1 MKQQILIA
9 VFAALFCTYSFSQVA
24 INTDGSEPD
33 GAAMLDIKSTEKGIL
48 IPRMTSAERNAIGIS
63 TSGLLVYDLD
73 TESFWYFNNNLSQ
86 WVEIGSGNAESLNDL
101 SDATNVGSK
110 LFMGTDAGL
119 NNIGAYNTGI
129 GYEAMKSNTSG
140 IYNTALGYK
149 TLNANNTGGG
159 NSAYGH
165 GSLMANTSGDFNAA
179 LGSSSLS
186 SNTSGSYNTGIGT
199 GALFHNTTGGGN
211 TAIGYS
217 AGEGQEGEN
226 FWGCVFLGYQAG
238 QNNTSNNK
246 LFIDNSNTATPLI
259 GGDFSDNRLE
269 INGTIKISGGNPG
282 SGKVLTSNADGLAS
296 WESPDAGV
304 SSINDLSDATVTG
317 SSFFM
322 GTDAGLN
329 NTGSYNFGIGHEA
342 LKANTTATHNTAL
355 GFKSMTANT
364 SGSNNSAFGHGSM
377 ISNTTGENN
386 VATGKNAM
394 LSNTGG
400 SGNSAF
406 GSAALNDNVSG
417 NNNTS
422 VGYLAMNK
430 NLNGDENVAVGT
442 KSLYYNTDRSNLV
455 AIGFQA
461 LYHNGSG
468 ASGGTE
474 GYYNTAIGSN
484 AAYSNTTGYAITA
497 MGESAAQANT
507 SGHDN
512 VAIGAR
518 SLYSNTTGSEL
529 VAIGSQ
535 AMYHNTTGE
544 KNTAL
549 GAAALWSN
557 IDGGGNTGIGRYA
570 GHGNTHGSYNTAI
583 GKNALLQNST
593 GNGNTALGHNAFGSG
608 IYSNSIAIGYNTS
621 VTDND
626 QVRIGNSSTTSIGG
640 QVGWSTLSDGRF
652 KTNIN
657 EDVSGLDFIMKLR
670 PVNYQVDRE
679 AIYDHTGSKAPEYGN
694 RTRYSETE
702 SGFIAQEV
710 KQAAQ
715 DLGFAFSGIDA
726 PGTQKDYY
734 SLRYGQFVVPL
745 VKAVQE
751 QQQEIELLH
760 EEIRLLKEML
770 ENKEQQ

>member
-1 MKQQILIA
+1 MKRIILIA
-9 VFAALFCTYSFSQVA
+9 FVLAFWSVLAQGQVA
-24 INTDGSEPD
+24 INTDGSEPHS
-33 GAAMLDIKSTEKGIL
+33 AAMLDIKSTEKGIL

-73 TESFWYFNNNLSQ
+73 TESFWYFNNTLSQ
-86 WVEIGSGNAESLNDL
+86 WLEIGNGSSESLNDL
-101 SDATNVGSK
+101 SDVTNVGSK

-149 TLNANNTGGG
+149 TLNANNLGGG
-159 NSAYGH
+159 NSAFGH
-165 GSLMANTSGDFNAA
+165 GGLMANTSGDYNVAM
-179 LGSSSLS
+179 GSSSLN
-186 SNTSGSYNTGIGT
+186 SNTSGSNNTGIGT

-211 TAIGYS
+211 TAIGS
-217 AGEGQEGEN
+217 NAGEGQEGGN
-226 FWGCVFLGYQAG
+226 FWGCVFLGYHAG

-259 GGDFSDNRLE
+259 GGDFADNRLE

-282 SGKVLTSNADGLAS
+282 LGKVLTSNADGLAS

-322 GTDAGLN
+322 GTDAGIN

-342 LKANTTATHNTAL
+342 LKANTTGTHNTAL

-364 SGSNNSAFGHGSM
+364 SGSNNSAFGHASL
-377 ISNTTGENN
+377 ISNTSGHNN
-386 VATGKNAM
+386 VATGKSAM
-394 LSNTGG
+394 
-400 SGNSAF
+400 F
-406 GSAALNDNVSG
+406 
-417 NNNTS
+417 NNTS
-422 VGYLAMNK
+422 GHSNIAIGTEALLD
-430 NLNGDENVAVGT
+430 NLTGDENVAIGL
-442 KSLYYNTDRSNLV
+442 KSLYLNTNRSNLV

-468 ASGGTE
+468 ASGGIE
-474 GYYNTAIGSN
+474 GFHNTAIGSN

-497 MGESAAQANT
+497 IGESAAQANT
-507 SGHDN
+507 SGHEN

-518 SLYSNTTGSEL
+518 SLYSNTTGNEL
-529 VAIGSQ
+529 VTIGAQ
-535 AMYHNTTGE
+535 AMYNNTTGE
-544 KNTAL
+544 ENTAL

-557 IDGGGNTGIGRYA
+557 IDGEGNTAVGRYS
-570 GHGNTHGSYNTAI
+570 GYGNTSGSYNTAI
-583 GKNALLQNST
+583 GRNALAQNST
-593 GNGNTALGHNAFGSG
+593 GNGNTALGYNAFNNG
-608 IYSNSIAIGYNTS
+608 IYSNSIAIGYNTTI
-621 VTDND
+621 TDNN
-626 QVRIGNSSTTSIGG
+626 QVRIGNSGITSIGG

-652 KTNIN
+652 KSNIN

-679 AIYDHTGSKAPEYGN
+679 AIYDYTGSKAPEYGN
-694 RTRYSETE
+694 KTRFSETE

-710 KQAAQ
+710 EQAAQ

-726 PGTQKDYY
+726 PDNEKDYY

-751 QQQEIELLH
+751 QQREIELLR
-760 EEIRLLKEML
+760 EEVRLLKEL
-770 ENKEQQ
+770 LDNKKQQ